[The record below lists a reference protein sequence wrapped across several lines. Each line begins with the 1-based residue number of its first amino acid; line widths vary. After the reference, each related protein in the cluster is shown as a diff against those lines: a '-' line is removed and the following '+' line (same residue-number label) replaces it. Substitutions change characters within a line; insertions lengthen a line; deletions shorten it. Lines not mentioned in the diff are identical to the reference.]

1 MVRSPGMAE
10 FTLFDTPIG
19 RCAIVWTDRGLASV
33 LLPGAHD
40 KETRAAVKA
49 RFPKAREAPPPSGV
63 QRTVDAIVA
72 LLRGESTG
80 STDLAALPIDMED
93 LPPFARRV
101 YEVARTIPPGQ
112 TFSYGEVAGRL
123 GKPGSARAVGQ
134 ALGRNPFA
142 IVVPCHRVLAAGGR
156 VGGFSAPGGVASK
169 VRLLAIE
176 SARAAESGMAKAG
189 EGATESAAGTTEPV
203 ACAVDEARQSAGKVA
218 AEVADA
224 AEEMALQIDLEEAL
238 LHLRNADKA
247 LGRLIDRVG
256 PFGMRVA
263 KTQSLFAALARAIVY
278 QQLTGKAAA
287 TIFARVKAL
296 FPRAEGGL
304 TADGLLRVSD
314 DKLREAG
321 LSRSKLLSLRD
332 LAKKMVDGHLPSID
346 DVHAMEDDV
355 IVEKL
360 TEVRGIGRWTAEM
373 LLMFR
378 LGRPDVLPMDDYGIR
393 KGFSAAF
400 GRPDLPSRDDLEKR
414 GARWKPYRTV
424 ASWYLWRAAELEKK
438 SNERSPAKEGSAKKS
453 PAKEGS
459 AKKSPAK
466 EGSAKKSPAKETSPK
481 RGNAKKGRGNKA
493 KRTRR

>member
-1 MVRSPGMAE
+1 MAE

-19 RCAIVWTDRGLASV
+19 RCAIVWTERGLAGV

-40 KETRAAVKA
+40 KETRASVKA
-49 RFPKAREAPPPSGV
+49 RFPKAREASPPAGL

-80 STDLAALPIDMED
+80 LTGLATLPIDMED

-112 TFSYGEVAGRL
+112 TLSYGEVAERL

-142 IVVPCHRVLAAGGR
+142 IVVPCHRVLAAGGHL
-156 VGGFSAPGGVASK
+156 GGFSAPGGVATK
-169 VRLLAIE
+169 VQLLALE
-176 SARAAESGMAKAG
+176 SAHVAESRMAKAG
-189 EGATESAAGTTEPV
+189 EGPTESAAATTERAARP
-203 ACAVDEARQSAGKVA
+203 ADEARESTAEVA
-218 AEVADA
+218 AEVAEA
-224 AEEMALQIDLEEAL
+224 AEEMALEIDLEEAL

-247 LGRLIDRVG
+247 LARLIDRVG

-287 TIFARVKAL
+287 TIFRRVQAL
-296 FPRAEGGL
+296 FPGAAGGL

-346 DVHAMEDDV
+346 DVHAMEDDA

-378 LGRPDVLPMDDYGIR
+378 LGRPDVLPVDDYGIR
-393 KGFSAAF
+393 KGFAAAF
-400 GRPDLPSRDDLEKR
+400 GQPDLPSRDALEKR

-438 SNERSPAKEGSAKKS
+438 RNERRTAKEPSGKKS
-453 PAKEGS
+453 PAKEPAG
-459 AKKSPAK
+459 KKSPAK
-466 EGSAKKSPAKETSPK
+466 EPAGKKSPAKGASPK
-481 RGNAKKGRGNKA
+481 RGNAEKGRGRKA
-493 KRTRR
+493 KRTKR